1 MELTTGT
8 ILFMFVNFLLLMGV
22 LVYFLYH
29 PIQKI
34 LAERRQ
40 KISDDLQA
48 AGKSRESWEK
58 SSKEAKVAFEK
69 AQQEAL
75 EIVNRAKLEA
85 EKLRQ
90 EILTTAQR
98 EAEELR
104 VKTQNEIERAKKA
117 ANAELREG
125 AVSLALLATS
135 KVISDQMNKELN
147 EKLIRSTLDLIE
159 KGANN
164 NVLPGGA

>member
-1 MELTTGT
+1 MELSTGT
-8 ILFMFVNFLLLMGV
+8 VIYMFINFILLMVV
-22 LVYFLYH
+22 LVYFLYR

-34 LAERRQ
+34 LAERRR
-40 KISDDLQA
+40 KIGDDLHEA
-48 AGKSRESWEK
+48 EKSRESWGK
-58 SSKEAKVAFEK
+58 SRQEAKLACEK
-69 AQQEAL
+69 AQNEAF

-90 EILTTAQR
+90 EILTSAQR
-98 EAEELR
+98 EAEEVR
-104 VKTQNEIERAKKA
+104 IKTQKEIERAKKT

-125 AVSLALLATS
+125 AVTLALMATS
-135 KVISDQMNKELN
+135 KVISDQMNKEIN

-159 KGANN
+159 KGANG